1 MDMGLERI
9 SDLLL
14 QMAEL
19 SEKSV
24 TTSIDAY
31 LAGKN
36 RTDEIRQ
43 WSEDL
48 RKAEDDVSDLTTEV
62 IARYQPVASDLRFIK
77 ASMEV
82 SYGFSRLGRYA
93 LDIAQVLEMFGGS
106 LSLCDHS
113 IVELTAKTTKEMI
126 HMSIEAFTNRDVD
139 LAKNIPELDDYVDE
153 KYRSNMKTILN
164 YPNQDLKC
172 AVSTTL
178 ILRYLERI
186 ADHAAYVGESVV
198 FIVTGQRSPR
208 K

>member
-9 SDLLL
+9 TDLLS

-31 LAGKN
+31 LAGKKPPE
-36 RTDEIRQ
+36 EIRR
-43 WSEDL
+43 WSEEL
-48 RKAEDDVSDLTTEV
+48 RKAEDDVSDLTIEV
-62 IARYQPVASDLRFIK
+62 LARYQPVASDLRFIK

-93 LDIAQVLEMFGGS
+93 FDIAEVLDMFGGS
-106 LSLCDHS
+106 LSNCDHTV
-113 IVELTAKTTKEMI
+113 VELTAKTTTEMI
-126 HMSIEAFTNRDVD
+126 RMSIDAFTNRDVE

-153 KYRSNMKTILN
+153 KYRTNMLGILKN
-164 YPNQDLKC
+164 PDQDLKC

-186 ADHAAYVGESVV
+186 ADHSAQVAESVIY
-198 FIVTGQRSPR
+198 IVTGERTY
-208 K
+208 KK

>member
-43 WSEDL
+43 WSEEL

-126 HMSIEAFTNRDVD
+126 RMSIEAFTNRDVG

-164 YPNQDLKC
+164 DSDQDLKC

>member
-9 SDLLL
+9 SDLLS

-24 TTSIDAY
+24 TTAIDAY
-31 LAGKN
+31 LAGN
-36 RTDEIRQ
+36 NPTEQIRE
-43 WSEDL
+43 WSDQL
-48 RKAEDDVSDLTTEV
+48 RKAEDDVSDLTIEV

-93 LDIAQVLEMFGGS
+93 LDIAEVLDMFGGS
-106 LSLCDHS
+106 LLKCDHEV
-113 IVELTAKTTKEMI
+113 VELTAKTTKEMI
-126 HMSIEAFTNRDVD
+126 RMSIDAFTNRDVD

-153 KYRSNMKTILN
+153 KYRSNMQTLLKN
-164 YPNQDLKC
+164 PNQDMNC

-198 FIVTGQRSPR
+198 YIVTGERTPR

>member
-9 SDLLL
+9 GDLLS

-24 TTSIDAY
+24 TTAIDSY
-31 LAGKN
+31 MVGKN
-36 RTDEIRQ
+36 PTEDIRQ
-43 WSEDL
+43 WSEQL
-48 RKAEDDVSDLTTEV
+48 RKAEDDVSDLTVEV

-93 LDIAQVLEMFGGS
+93 LDIAEVLDMFGGS
-106 LSLCDHS
+106 LQMCDHQV
-113 IVELTAKTTKEMI
+113 VELTAKTTKEMI
-126 HMSIEAFTNRDVD
+126 RMSIDAFTNRDVD

-153 KYRSNMKTILN
+153 KYRSNMKNILKN
-164 YPNQDLKC
+164 PNQDIKC

-186 ADHAAYVGESVV
+186 ADHAAYVGESVI
-198 FIVTGQRSPR
+198 FIVTGERSPR